1 VWRTNGE
8 RFDVTNV
15 TKILFVMIN
24 KLINIMRRRCTA
36 VIDKTG
42 YRTRY

>member
-1 VWRTNGE
+1 VRRANGE
-8 RFDVTNV
+8 RFDVAKT
-15 TKILFVMIN
+15 IRLMIN

-36 VIDKTG
+36 VMDKTG